1 MTLLCPTYCTSFIHH
16 CSCLAWQLLTTCSPI
31 LAQYVLP
38 IMKSHAHCTLLYTLK
53 VAVPH
58 SYVCTFPC
66 TSFLGAQLGIDYDPN
81 STSKQLASLHMH
93 TPLHLYNRS
102 CQAHGNT
109 YFTNQHVFKTTP
121 MLYSCQPNVLF
132 CRSAVN
138 GAYMSSSSQCPLPL
152 RGWSL
157 QCRPRGGTWSC
168 PPLMLCLQG
177 CLAPS
182 SP

>member
-1 MTLLCPTYCTSFIHH
+1 MTPLCPTYCTSFIHH

-58 SYVCTFPC
+58 SYIRMH
-66 TSFLGAQLGIDYDPN
+66 FLMHFLAWNPAWLDYDPN

-109 YFTNQHVFKTTP
+109 YFTSQHVFKTTP
-121 MLYSCQPNVLF
+121 MLYSCQPNVL
-132 CRSAVN
+132 
-138 GAYMSSSSQCPLPL
+138 LL
-152 RGWSL
+152 
-157 QCRPRGGTWSC
+157 
-168 PPLMLCLQG
+168 
-177 CLAPS
+177 
-182 SP
+182 